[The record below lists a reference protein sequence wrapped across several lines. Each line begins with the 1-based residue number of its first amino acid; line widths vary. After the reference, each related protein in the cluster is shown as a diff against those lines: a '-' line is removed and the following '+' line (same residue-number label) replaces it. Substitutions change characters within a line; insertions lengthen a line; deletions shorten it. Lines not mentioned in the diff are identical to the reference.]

1 MPTRKS
7 LGCQLALYAAAYGP
21 VPFYLALAGWCL
33 FSAQPTYLLALYLS
47 LSFAGVH
54 LAAMRHFL
62 RWAHKREQKE
72 GPLSPLQERK
82 AAPSCPGETGAKA

>member
-1 MPTRKS
+1 MPARKPF
-7 LGCQLALYAAAYGP
+7 GCRLALYAAAYGP
-21 VPFYLALAGWCL
+21 ILSYLALAGYSL
-33 FSAQPTYLLALYLS
+33 LSAQPTYRLALYLS
-47 LSFAGVH
+47 LSFAGFP

-82 AAPSCPGETGAKA
+82 AAPSRPGKTGAKA